1 VVNTQ
6 ETGAN
11 TQLRTADSTADS
23 YTPAY
28 TQFSSQFS
36 QYPYQNGE
44 QPQRGKQRRALAA
57 TESGEVCVRPHDR
70 RRLGKAAM
78 LDLAHELAAALLVE
92 LVRAIDRPQRLDQ

>member
-1 VVNTQ
+1 MV
-6 ETGAN
+6 
-11 TQLRTADSTADS
+11 
-23 YTPAY
+23 
-28 TQFSSQFS
+28 SSRS
-36 QYPYQNGE
+36 EESSG
-44 QPQRGKQRRALAA
+44 ALAA